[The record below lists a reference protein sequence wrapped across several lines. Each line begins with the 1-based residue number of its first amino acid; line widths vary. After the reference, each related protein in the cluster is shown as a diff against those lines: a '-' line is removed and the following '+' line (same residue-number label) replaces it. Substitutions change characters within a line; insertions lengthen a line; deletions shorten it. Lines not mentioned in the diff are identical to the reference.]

1 MNAIRSFY
9 DTFRVFPYMMTIEI
23 LSDRRQTA
31 ATALFCATCGSA
43 LYAAT
48 DSPVISVFVVL
59 FLPEFL
65 FRVALVLMTLP
76 H

>member
-31 ATALFCATCGSA
+31 AAALFCATCGSA

-48 DSPVISVFVVL
+48 DSPVLSVFVVL

>member
-9 DTFRVFPYMMTIEI
+9 DTFRIFPFMMTTE
-23 LSDRRQTA
+23 LFSNRRQ
-31 ATALFCATCGSA
+31 ATVAALFCATCGSA
-43 LYAAT
+43 LYAVT

-65 FRVALVLMTLP
+65 LRALLVWMTRP
-76 H
+76 F